1 MDNSNNNGLEYDD
14 NSDMSDKK
22 PHRKGFRNG
31 FGVGIA
37 TGIVTTI
44 VLGLIVLFAYT
55 MITGRSVHT
64 VAKSADVLDDKTV
77 QKIDELANYIDEY
90 YYEDYDKDDLE
101 NGLLHGVMEG
111 LNDPYSVYYT
121 ADEYKELQ
129 ISTTGTYYGIGAA
142 LKQDPNTKQVTVS
155 KVYSG
160 TPSEEAGLKKDD
172 EIVSV
177 DGVEATSEDLTKL
190 VAKIRGKEGT
200 KVTLEI
206 RRGEDTDPF
215 TVDVERKN
223 VELPSVDSKL
233 LDNGV
238 GYIQVS
244 EFQTNTASQ
253 FEDALDGLTNQ
264 GMKGLIVDLRANP
277 GGLLT
282 AVTEMVD
289 RLLPA
294 ETVGKLPA
302 GTVVYTKDKNGNI
315 HEDTDPFTVDVER
328 KNVELP
334 SVDSKLLDNGVG
346 YIQVSE
352 FQTNTASQFEDA
364 LDGLTNQGMKGLIV
378 DLRANPGGLLT
389 AVTEM
394 VDRLLPAE
402 TVGKLPAGT
411 VVYTKDKNGNI
422 QTFGDDDGKQIDC
435 PIVVLVDENSASAS
449 EIFAGAMKDYNEDG
463 YIDATLVGKKTFGKG
478 IVQTIY
484 NLSDGDAVKITTSK
498 YYTPNG
504 HNIHKKGI
512 EPDVEVDY
520 EYTGDTNAD
529 YDMQYDVQLQKAIEV
544 MNEKLK

>member
-1 MDNSNNNGLEYDD
+1 M
-14 NSDMSDKK
+14 
-22 PHRKGFRNG
+22 
-31 FGVGIA
+31 
-37 TGIVTTI
+37 
-44 VLGLIVLFAYT
+44 
-55 MITGRSVHT
+55 
-64 VAKSADVLDDKTV
+64 LDDKTV

-142 LKQDPNTKQVTVS
+142 LK
-155 KVYSG
+155 
-160 TPSEEAGLKKDD
+160 LKKDD

-206 RRGEDTDPF
+206 RRGEEADPF
-215 TVDVERKN
+215 TVEVERKN

-294 ETVGKLPA
+294 ETVG
-302 GTVVYTKDKNGNI
+302 
-315 HEDTDPFTVDVER
+315 
-328 KNVELP
+328 
-334 SVDSKLLDNGVG
+334 
-346 YIQVSE
+346 
-352 FQTNTASQFEDA
+352 
-364 LDGLTNQGMKGLIV
+364 
-378 DLRANPGGLLT
+378 
-389 AVTEM
+389 
-394 VDRLLPAE
+394 
-402 TVGKLPAGT
+402 
-411 VVYTKDKNGNI
+411 
-422 QTFGDDDGKQIDC
+422 TFGDDDGKQIDC

-520 EYTGDTNAD
+520 EYTGDTNAA

>member
-200 KVTLEI
+200 KVTLKI
-206 RRGEDTDPF
+206 RRGEEADPF
-215 TVDVERKN
+215 TVEVERKN

-238 GYIQVS
+238 GYI
-244 EFQTNTASQ
+244 
-253 FEDALDGLTNQ
+253 
-264 GMKGLIVDLRANP
+264 
-277 GGLLT
+277 
-282 AVTEMVD
+282 
-289 RLLPA
+289 
-294 ETVGKLPA
+294 
-302 GTVVYTKDKNGNI
+302 VVYTKDKNGN
-315 HEDTDPFTVDVER
+315 V
-328 KNVELP
+328 
-334 SVDSKLLDNGVG
+334 
-346 YIQVSE
+346 
-352 FQTNTASQFEDA
+352 
-364 LDGLTNQGMKGLIV
+364 
-378 DLRANPGGLLT
+378 
-389 AVTEM
+389 
-394 VDRLLPAE
+394 
-402 TVGKLPAGT
+402 
-411 VVYTKDKNGNI
+411 

>member
-1 MDNSNNNGLEYDD
+1 M
-14 NSDMSDKK
+14 
-22 PHRKGFRNG
+22 
-31 FGVGIA
+31 
-37 TGIVTTI
+37 
-44 VLGLIVLFAYT
+44 
-55 MITGRSVHT
+55 
-64 VAKSADVLDDKTV
+64 
-77 QKIDELANYIDEY
+77 
-90 YYEDYDKDDLE
+90 
-101 NGLLHGVMEG
+101 
-111 LNDPYSVYYT
+111 
-121 ADEYKELQ
+121 
-129 ISTTGTYYGIGAA
+129 
-142 LKQDPNTKQVTVS
+142 
-155 KVYSG
+155 
-160 TPSEEAGLKKDD
+160 
-172 EIVSV
+172 
-177 DGVEATSEDLTKL
+177 
-190 VAKIRGKEGT
+190 
-200 KVTLEI
+200 
-206 RRGEDTDPF
+206 
-215 TVDVERKN
+215 
-223 VELPSVDSKL
+223 DSKL

-294 ETVGKLPA
+294 ETV
-302 GTVVYTKDKNGNI
+302 
-315 HEDTDPFTVDVER
+315 
-328 KNVELP
+328 
-334 SVDSKLLDNGVG
+334 SKH
-346 YIQVSE
+346 
-352 FQTNTASQFEDA
+352 
-364 LDGLTNQGMKGLIV
+364 
-378 DLRANPGGLLT
+378 
-389 AVTEM
+389 
-394 VDRLLPAE
+394 
-402 TVGKLPAGT
+402 PAGT

-422 QTFGDDDGKQIDC
+422 QTFGDDDGKQIEC

>member
-177 DGVEATSEDLTKL
+177 DGIEATSEDLTKL
-190 VAKIRGKEGT
+190 VAKIRGKG
-200 KVTLEI
+200 
-206 RRGEDTDPF
+206 
-215 TVDVERKN
+215 
-223 VELPSVDSKL
+223 
-233 LDNGV
+233 
-238 GYIQVS
+238 
-244 EFQTNTASQ
+244 
-253 FEDALDGLTNQ
+253 DALDQILAPVTE
-264 GMKGLIVDLRANP
+264 VDLHGTGA
-277 GGLLT
+277 GVDGVLHHLL
-282 AVTEMVD
+282 D
-289 RLLPA
+289 HRC
-294 ETVGKLPA
+294 
-302 GTVVYTKDKNGNI
+302 GTVD
-315 HEDTDPFTVDVER
+315 
-328 KNVELP
+328 
-334 SVDSKLLDNGVG
+334 
-346 YIQVSE
+346 
-352 FQTNTASQFEDA
+352 
-364 LDGLTNQGMKGLIV
+364 
-378 DLRANPGGLLT
+378 DLARSNL
-389 AVTEM
+389 V
-394 VDRLLPAE
+394 
-402 TVGKLPAGT
+402 
-411 VVYTKDKNGNI
+411 
-422 QTFGDDDGKQIDC
+422 GDD
-435 PIVVLVDENSASAS
+435 
-449 EIFAGAMKDYNEDG
+449 
-463 YIDATLVGKKTFGKG
+463 FG
-478 IVQTIY
+478 
-484 NLSDGDAVKITTSK
+484 
-498 YYTPNG
+498 
-504 HNIHKKGI
+504 
-512 EPDVEVDY
+512 
-520 EYTGDTNAD
+520 
-529 YDMQYDVQLQKAIEV
+529 
-544 MNEKLK
+544 

>member
-1 MDNSNNNGLEYDD
+1 M
-14 NSDMSDKK
+14 
-22 PHRKGFRNG
+22 
-31 FGVGIA
+31 
-37 TGIVTTI
+37 
-44 VLGLIVLFAYT
+44 
-55 MITGRSVHT
+55 
-64 VAKSADVLDDKTV
+64 
-77 QKIDELANYIDEY
+77 
-90 YYEDYDKDDLE
+90 
-101 NGLLHGVMEG
+101 
-111 LNDPYSVYYT
+111 
-121 ADEYKELQ
+121 
-129 ISTTGTYYGIGAA
+129 
-142 LKQDPNTKQVTVS
+142 
-155 KVYSG
+155 
-160 TPSEEAGLKKDD
+160 
-172 EIVSV
+172 
-177 DGVEATSEDLTKL
+177 
-190 VAKIRGKEGT
+190 
-200 KVTLEI
+200 
-206 RRGEDTDPF
+206 
-215 TVDVERKN
+215 
-223 VELPSVDSKL
+223 DSKL

-302 GTVVYTKDKNGNI
+302 GTVVYTKDKNGN
-315 HEDTDPFTVDVER
+315 T
-328 KNVELP
+328 
-334 SVDSKLLDNGVG
+334 
-346 YIQVSE
+346 
-352 FQTNTASQFEDA
+352 
-364 LDGLTNQGMKGLIV
+364 
-378 DLRANPGGLLT
+378 
-389 AVTEM
+389 
-394 VDRLLPAE
+394 
-402 TVGKLPAGT
+402 
-411 VVYTKDKNGNI
+411 